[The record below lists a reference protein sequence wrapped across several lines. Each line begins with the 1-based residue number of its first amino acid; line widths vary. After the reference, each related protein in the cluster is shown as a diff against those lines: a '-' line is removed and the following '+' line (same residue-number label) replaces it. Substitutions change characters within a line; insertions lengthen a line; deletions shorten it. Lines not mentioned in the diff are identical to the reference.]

1 MDSSTRVVVNT
12 GIQYVRTVVQ
22 VAIMLYTSRVVLDNL
37 GVEDYGIYNLVGGV
51 IAMLSFIQI
60 NLANT
65 TIRYLSYHH
74 GKNDMPMVIKIFNNS
89 LCIQLFFGLV
99 ICVLLVCATD
109 FVFANMLNI
118 SMERL
123 SVAKVVYYLMIGSL
137 FFNLVSTPYFASLI
151 SHENLVYSSMVQ
163 IVDSILKVPIVVSL
177 IYVTFDKLIWYSCGS
192 LFLVIF
198 NFILYYIYCRKKYEE
213 CRHFN
218 FRTFEYSLFKEM
230 FSFMGWNVYGTCCIV
245 GRGQGVAILLN
256 NFYSAAINAAYG
268 IGNQVAGQLNFLSN
282 ALTTAINPQIIKA
295 EGAGDRQK
303 MFRLAEISCKFSFLL
318 MSMIS
323 VPAFIFMDK
332 LLAIWLREVPD
343 YTTMFCRM
351 FLLAIQIDLL
361 TMNMAV
367 ANQAVGNVKVYS
379 ICINTIKIL
388 TLPIVYIILKMGY
401 SAEMVMLVYVLFESI
416 CAVGR
421 ILFLHININLSIM
434 QYLRNVCFGGIPVF
448 ILNALICFYISRYFI
463 NWLFLLI
470 FLSAVQTLF
479 FAFLFGLGEGYPLA
493 PETADGNH
501 YFQAIFS
508 DIVHIARQ
516 CCMLNDGIDNDIVTV
531 DFLEG
536 YFPFTV
542 AFLSIVGYLR
552 KQRCTVL
559 ETQFTGVFDGFGKL
573 VVPICQQ
580 VLCNLFGSGEQ
591 KKRYTTQ
598 FRVPI
603 SISAIFFSGESFGA
617 DV

>member
-479 FAFLFGLGEGYPLA
+479 FAFLFGLRED
-493 PETADGNH
+493 EKSIIKK
-501 YFQAIFS
+501 IF
-508 DIVHIARQ
+508 IKFKNNER
-516 CCMLNDGIDNDIVTV
+516 
-531 DFLEG
+531 
-536 YFPFTV
+536 
-542 AFLSIVGYLR
+542 
-552 KQRCTVL
+552 
-559 ETQFTGVFDGFGKL
+559 
-573 VVPICQQ
+573 
-580 VLCNLFGSGEQ
+580 
-591 KKRYTTQ
+591 
-598 FRVPI
+598 
-603 SISAIFFSGESFGA
+603 
-617 DV
+617 